1 MHAIESQNK
10 EMLSVAKH
18 LVRLQKK
25 KQVNVQ
31 IWQKTQVLLRD
42 AACEKQDKD
51 AASITGLII
60 YESAA
65 NEYLTESTPSNLF
78 DISKKETM
86 FGWSPAD
93 SRSALIFPEVL

>member
-1 MHAIESQNK
+1 M
-10 EMLSVAKH
+10 
-18 LVRLQKK
+18 
-25 KQVNVQ
+25 Q
-31 IWQKTQVLLRD
+31 IWQETQVLLCD

-51 AASITGLII
+51 AAFITSLII

-86 FGWSPAD
+86 LGWSSAD
-93 SRSALIFPEVL
+93 SRSALIFPEVLYFIINITKKHWC